1 MIKRDNEKEKEKV
14 FKTTLIFH
22 FLPILQ
28 FPTFTTLHSEATR
41 TSNYINEFCPAD
53 LLRPQ
58 FMKHSYVIEV
68 INLCKPQ
75 SVFVPRKLLLLTWKP
90 SNLREAR
97 KPLDHVTQTLTNVCP
112 YTATQRAIV
121 MHLGNTTMKG
131 RKHRLGGKGRS
142 LGNSDHVPSWKYPG
156 LGQTSS
162 QIFEVPKVQMGK
174 PIK

>member
-14 FKTTLIFH
+14 FKTTLISH

-41 TSNYINEFCPAD
+41 TSDYIKEFCAAD

-75 SVFVPRKLLLLTWKP
+75 SVFVPRKLLFNPKTLEP
-90 SNLREAR
+90 ARGAEATGSR
-97 KPLDHVTQTLTNVCP
+97 DADINERLSLH
-112 YTATQRAIV
+112 
-121 MHLGNTTMKG
+121 GNTTSD
-131 RKHRLGGKGRS
+131 RNVSWKHNHERTKTQVGGQGRS